1 MLIIQGDKVS
11 SIHSTSTDIDSIPPA
26 TAAPRRSRR
35 ARLALLGLLTLL
47 AAGLFWWY
55 STSRTIGQLA
65 ARTRAAIA
73 AGRWDEAE
81 NALIAWLKARPE
93 SPEAHYLA
101 ARVALERQ
109 RPDLAVPSLEQAQA
123 AGYPILELDA
133 LRGIA
138 LSQSGRHDEAVS
150 LLHAAFKAEMG
161 PPALIAESLARSSL
175 GTFRFGLALEAIER
189 WRQLDRDDPRPYLWK
204 ADIDTRRGAGA
215 EVVAV
220 DYQEALKRDSSQDEA
235 RLGLAEALRESGRYA
250 QAVPEY
256 EAYLARHPDDPAGQ
270 VGAGLNAQSLS
281 DLDRAQRFLDRA
293 IELDPTSASALAARA
308 AIALSQNQPEPALAW
323 LDAAARAEPFNP
335 EIQYR
340 RAQALTQLGRHEEA
354 REAREATELA
364 RRDNQRLRE
373 LREGLIQ
380 NPSDPTLQHEIASWM
395 IAHGHEQEGLDWAN
409 KTLREH
415 PGHAPTC
422 RLLMEYHERRGEHGR
437 ANYYRLQLDPSAPR
451 APTDSTRPTPEATN
465 PTARPD

>member
-1 MLIIQGDKVS
+1 MLIIQGDQVS
-11 SIHSTSTDIDSIPPA
+11 SIHSTSTDINSTPPVP
-26 TAAPRRSRR
+26 AAPRRSRR
-35 ARLALLGLLTLL
+35 VRLTLLGLLILL

-55 STSRTIGQLA
+55 SSSRTISQLST
-65 ARTRAAIA
+65 RTRAAIA

-81 NALIAWLKARPE
+81 SALSAWLEARPDA
-93 SPEAHYLA
+93 PEAHFLA

-109 RPDLAVPSLEQAQA
+109 RPDLAVPLLEQAQA
-123 AGYPILELDA
+123 GGYPISELDA

-138 LSQSGRHDEAVS
+138 LSQAGRHDEAVS
-150 LLHAAFKAEMG
+150 LLHAAFKAAKE
-161 PPALIAESLARSSL
+161 PAVLIAESLARSSL

-189 WRQLDRDDPRPYLWK
+189 WSQLDPDTPRPYLWK

-215 EVVAV
+215 EVVAD
-220 DYQEALKRDSSQDEA
+220 DYREALKRDSSLDEA
-235 RLGLAEALRESGRYA
+235 RLGLAEALRESGHYA
-250 QAVPEY
+250 DAVPEY
-256 EAYLARHPDDPAGQ
+256 EAYLASRPDDPEGQ

-281 DLDRAQRFLDRA
+281 DLDKAQRFLDRA
-293 IELDPTSASALAARA
+293 IELDPASVSALAARA

-323 LDAAARAEPFNP
+323 LDAAAKAEPFNP

-340 RAQALTQLGRHEEA
+340 RAQALAQLGRQEEA

-380 NPSDPTLQHEIASWM
+380 NPSDPALQHEIASWM
-395 IAHGHEQEGLDWAN
+395 IAHGHDQEGLDWAN

-422 RLLMEYHERRGEHGR
+422 RLLMQFHERRGEHGR
-437 ANYYRLQLDPSAPR
+437 ANYYRLQLDRSAPGQ
-451 APTDSTRPTPEATN
+451 AFDSTRLAPETTN
-465 PTARPD
+465 PTTPPD